1 MGAHSLDAH
10 YLSKGV
16 AEEVWKPVHL
26 GLYLRK
32 LSVILLLS
40 VWEATE
46 DLSLENAEI
55 ITDSPVKMKKQTIN
69 KLPTIII
76 FSLECNLNL
85 IVN

>member
-16 AEEVWKPVHL
+16 AKEVWKPVHL
-26 GLYLRK
+26 GFYLRK

-46 DLSLENAEI
+46 DLSLENAKI
-55 ITDSPVKMKKQTIN
+55 ITDSHVKMKKQTIN

-76 FSLECNLNL
+76 FFLECNQNL

>member
-1 MGAHSLDAH
+1 MGAHRLDAH

-16 AEEVWKPVHL
+16 AKEVWKPVHL

-40 VWEATE
+40 VWKATQ
-46 DLSLENAEI
+46 DLSLENAKI
-55 ITDSPVKMKKQTIN
+55 ITDSPVKVKKQTLN

-76 FSLECNLNL
+76 FYLECNQNF